1 MDTLIYIKDTAAF
14 GRLALAAGRAGPSR
28 AISALDIPDILCGFP
43 LIHDLYLTLD
53 RHNHNGLFC
62 TRKLLLKGAIV
73 LFLVDDNE

>member
-1 MDTLIYIKDTAAF
+1 MDTLIDIKDTAAC

-53 RHNHNGLFC
+53 NHNGLFC